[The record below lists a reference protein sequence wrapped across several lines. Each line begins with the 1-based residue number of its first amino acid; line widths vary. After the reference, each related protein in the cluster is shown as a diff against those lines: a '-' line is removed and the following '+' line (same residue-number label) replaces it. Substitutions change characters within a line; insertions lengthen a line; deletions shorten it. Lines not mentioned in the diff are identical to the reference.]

1 MPNIYL
7 FNHINIINSLVCL
20 APAILPLATLVL
32 DWGGSFIHS
41 QMEKQVAIRIVGPD
55 GRILCHW
62 KFVRL
67 PFATYTY
74 GQLWHDILNGSLTT
88 TFELDP
94 PCKNFQFK
102 EAIASAA
109 LSSTETI
116 QGNTETNVIEAVNI
130 FGMRFFSLTVQHTT
144 PCHKCLPPPVQQPQN
159 AFNVMMAAA
168 RDAAENDIPAPVDDP
183 KTNMDRLRN
192 KVLSY
197 FEEKGCRFPKNSGKG
212 ASSFVSRLCDIL
224 FYVDGQYSKVEAVIS
239 REKLIPAIFKQK
251 FTGFNCPQQSKH
263 KKRTLS
269 NLSEKKLESYA
280 VQMRE
285 IMQGQ
290 RYLDLMPWTAIKMQI
305 VDLVVVIEQYCLR
318 LRNQRLRTKIA
329 QETPKSRLEI
339 EANVTV
345 IKSKSCPVDYML
357 SDLDKE
363 VSDKDFYVPVAV
375 REFLP
380 TFNRRRVHELINELI
395 RGGLRVK
402 SVHYVHHIGGNK
414 PSLHFIWKVGE
425 NDLEGELINKC
436 NQVIRSIESE
446 IPVYERRITKKQ
458 FMYAFGFIGNP
469 VALRAIFK
477 ELTGDQSAPAN
488 LNQSEIDKRFTYA
501 MLSEDPGIVVNL
513 RHLPPE
519 KKKDSF
525 RDFFGETERYL
536 SEEIGVAV
544 QERRH
549 GQQLYL
555 AKAISL
561 KDLHQRVTE
570 RVPPGT
576 NIPSVK
582 WMRYQFQPLNPRA
595 NTAKY
600 YKASMEIK
608 MMVQKRQVRLGWQ
621 GIQNHC

>member
-1 MPNIYL
+1 
-7 FNHINIINSLVCL
+7 
-20 APAILPLATLVL
+20 
-32 DWGGSFIHS
+32 
-41 QMEKQVAIRIVGPD
+41 
-55 GRILCHW
+55 
-62 KFVRL
+62 
-67 PFATYTY
+67 
-74 GQLWHDILNGSLTT
+74 
-88 TFELDP
+88 
-94 PCKNFQFK
+94 
-102 EAIASAA
+102 
-109 LSSTETI
+109 
-116 QGNTETNVIEAVNI
+116 
-130 FGMRFFSLTVQHTT
+130 
-144 PCHKCLPPPVQQPQN
+144 
-159 AFNVMMAAA
+159 
-168 RDAAENDIPAPVDDP
+168 
-183 KTNMDRLRN
+183 
-192 KVLSY
+192 VLSY

-224 FYVDGQYSKVEAVIS
+224 FYVDGQYSKIEAVIC
-239 REKLIPAIFKQK
+239 RETLIPAISKQT

-269 NLSEKKLESYA
+269 NLSEKKLESCA

-290 RYLDLMPWTAIKMQI
+290 HYLDLMPWTEIKMQI

-329 QETPKSRLEI
+329 QETPRSRLEM
-339 EANVTV
+339 ETNVTV
-345 IKSKSCPVDYML
+345 IKSESCPVDYML

-363 VSDKDFYVPVAV
+363 VSDKDVPVAV
-375 REFLP
+375 CEFLP
-380 TFNRRRVHELINELI
+380 TFDRCRVHELINELI
-395 RGGLRVK
+395 CGGQRVK

-436 NQVIRSIESE
+436 DQVIRSIESE

-458 FMYAFGFIGNP
+458 FMSAFGFIGNA

-501 MLSEDPGIVVNL
+501 MLSEDLGIVVNL

-519 KKKDSF
+519 KDSC
-525 RDFFGETERYL
+525 RGFFGETERYL
-536 SEEIGVAV
+536 LEEIGVAV
-544 QERRH
+544 QERRQ

-561 KDLHQRVTE
+561 KYLHQRVTE

-576 NIPSVK
+576 IIPSVK
-582 WMRYQFQPLNPRA
+582 WMCYQFQPLNPRA

-608 MMVQKRQVRLGWQ
+608 MMVQKRQVRLDLYCG
-621 GIQNHC
+621 G